1 MRPTY
6 RQRQRFLQI
15 FRLLLTTLALLAIA
29 LVSALITMRIA
40 IHGAEVQVPD
50 TAASPLPK
58 PWIASL
64 PPASTATISDRY
76 PSAEVATGHIIAQ
89 APDPGTTVRRD
100 WIVRLTESL
109 GPPRVTI
116 PNVVGLDQRN
126 AALAIRH
133 AGLDLGVVAL
143 LPHPASSPAPSSR
156 RIPRPPPSAQIARAS
171 AFFSLPTPATPDTSC
186 PTFAAS
192 SFRMQPF
199 LPPAP
204 DSSSPH
210 STKAFP
216 LPRSLPAGPALSS
229 ASAPLP
235 EPTSRAAPSSNSTLA
250 TKAL

>member
-6 RQRQRFLQI
+6 RQRQRLLQI

-40 IHGAEVQVPD
+40 IHGAEVQIPD
-50 TAASPLPK
+50 TRGLTVAEAMDRISATGLN
-58 PWIASL
+58 
-64 PPASTATISDRY
+64 ATISDRY
-76 PSAEVATGHIIAQ
+76 ASAEVPTGHIIAQ
-89 APDPGTTVRRD
+89 APVPGTTVRRD

-109 GPPRVTI
+109 GPPRVTV

-143 LPHPASSPAPSSR
+143 LPQ
-156 RIPRPPPSAQIARAS
+156 PRVKPGTVIAQDPPPATLSADRTRISILLAA
-171 AFFSLPTPATPDTSC
+171 DTSC
-186 PTFAAS
+186 PTSAAS
-192 SFRMQPF
+192 SFRMRPF

-210 STKAFP
+210 STRAFP
-216 LPRSLPAGPALSS
+216 LRRSPPADPALSS
-229 ASAPLP
+229 ASTPLP
-235 EPTSRAAPSSNSTLA
+235 EPTSRAAPSSNSTSA